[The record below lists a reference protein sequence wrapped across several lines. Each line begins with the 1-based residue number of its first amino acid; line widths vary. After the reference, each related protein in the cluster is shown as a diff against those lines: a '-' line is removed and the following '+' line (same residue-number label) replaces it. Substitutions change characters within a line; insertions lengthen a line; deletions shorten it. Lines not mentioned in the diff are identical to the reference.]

1 MFFCLGVG
9 DEVVRQER
17 VCLVDTQLKG
27 LTGCFAY
34 RICHRLQP
42 LDMGDQFLV
51 LISQGLG
58 AYRYVLSPSSLSAI
72 GG

>member
-34 RICHRLQP
+34 RFCHRLQP